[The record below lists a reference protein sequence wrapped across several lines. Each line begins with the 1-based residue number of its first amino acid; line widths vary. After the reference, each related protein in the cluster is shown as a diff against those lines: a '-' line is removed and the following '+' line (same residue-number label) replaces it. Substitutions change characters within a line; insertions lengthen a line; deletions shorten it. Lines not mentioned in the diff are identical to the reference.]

1 MGVKC
6 KQFLPGTIMNKLL
19 PLMFVS
25 VLGCA
30 ACSDP
35 EQGHVWKD
43 QTDMI
48 DKAEDVEKMLLEKS
62 QQQRQLTDELT
73 R

>member
-1 MGVKC
+1 
-6 KQFLPGTIMNKLL
+6 MNKLL
-19 PLMFVS
+19 PLIFVS

-30 ACSDP
+30 ACGDP

-48 DKAEDVEKMLLEKS
+48 DKAEDVENMLLEKS
-62 QQQRQLTDELT
+62 QQQRQLTEEMT

>member
-1 MGVKC
+1 
-6 KQFLPGTIMNKLL
+6 
-19 PLMFVS
+19 MFVS

-30 ACSDP
+30 ACGDP
-35 EQGHVWKD
+35 EQGHVWND

-48 DKAEDVEKMLLEKS
+48 DKAEDVENMLLEKS
-62 QQQRQLTDELT
+62 QQQRQLTEELT

>member
-1 MGVKC
+1 
-6 KQFLPGTIMNKLL
+6 
-19 PLMFVS
+19 MFVS